1 MGPGILDP
9 WNVSEPGEFTL
20 RVTTEVESRSN
31 NLTSTTKMDN
41 ENISAS
47 SISDKSS
54 LLIGIATLAAELAM
68 VFGGIVPYIPQ
79 YLNIKRTHNTKGFSL
94 YVCLALIVANTL
106 RILFWFGRHFETPLL
121 IQSVLMNLTMLEL
134 VRLCVNVNNKSDR
147 LLQKDPTK
155 KEERIFIDFD
165 LKYFWQWTDFQSYVE
180 ALMTFL
186 AIGCVVMFFFL
197 HVEPFVEAVGFLAV
211 FTEALLGTPQFYRNM
226 KNKSTFG
233 MSVPMVLM
241 WTSGDVFKTSYFVLR
256 SSPVQFVV
264 CGALQVCV
272 DLAILSQVWL
282 YRANTVKMKKGDL
295 SMHY

>member
-9 WNVSEPGEFTL
+9 WNVSEPGQFTL
-20 RVTTEVESRSN
+20 RVRTEAESSSSN
-31 NLTSTTKMDN
+31 LSSTTKMDN

-47 SISDKSS
+47 SISDRSS

-186 AIGCVVMFFFL
+186 AIG
-197 HVEPFVEAVGFLAV
+197 
-211 FTEALLGTPQFYRNM
+211 
-226 KNKSTFG
+226 
-233 MSVPMVLM
+233 
-241 WTSGDVFKTSYFVLR
+241 TSGDVFKTSYFVLR